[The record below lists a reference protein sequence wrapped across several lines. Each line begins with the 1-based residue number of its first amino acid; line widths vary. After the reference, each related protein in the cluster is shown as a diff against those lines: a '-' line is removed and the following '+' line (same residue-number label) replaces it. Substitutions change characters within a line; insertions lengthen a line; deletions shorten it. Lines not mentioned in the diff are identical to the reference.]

1 MWTGVGEL
9 VGTVEAER
17 PDSHK
22 EEVAEPALVGKTL
35 SHFGENLNDGSQPG
49 CESYGTCLLQ
59 FSH

>member
-1 MWTGVGEL
+1 MGEL
-9 VGTVEAER
+9 VGAVEAER

-59 FSH
+59 VSQ